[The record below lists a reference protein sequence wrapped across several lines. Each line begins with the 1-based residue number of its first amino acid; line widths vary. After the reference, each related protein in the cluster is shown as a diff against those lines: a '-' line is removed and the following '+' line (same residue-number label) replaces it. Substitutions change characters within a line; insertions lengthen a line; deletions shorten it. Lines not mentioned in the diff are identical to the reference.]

1 MRIRRAMTLLSFVA
15 TGLLA
20 TFSLTVGGA
29 APASADGGNATITF
43 VQGTYDLNPPTDA
56 VDVYVDG
63 TLTVA
68 SLGFGAVSSPV
79 SLPQGSYNV
88 AIRPAGSGPAAAPLL
103 PVATENLTAGQNAT
117 LIFNED
123 NGANHVQN
131 TFTNPTATTPAG
143 QATVIVRNT
152 ALTAPAAPP
161 TPPAVDAY
169 AGSTEIASGIAN
181 PGQSAPVNLPAG
193 NVSLSIVA
201 PPTAASA
208 TTTLSLTAGHVY
220 IVYAIGSQPAQD
232 QITTAVQSYPVGQ
245 SYTGTGY
252 VMAGSDGAA
261 YTFGTAAYAG
271 SLPGLGVHVNN
282 VVGVAE
288 TADGGGYWMVAS
300 DGGIFNFGD
309 AGFYGSAG
317 AIHLNQPI
325 VGMAATPDGKGYWL
339 VASDGGIFTYGDAQF
354 YGSTGAIHLNKPVVG
369 MAATP
374 DGGGYWLV
382 ASDGGIFAYGDAQF
396 YGSTGAIHLN
406 KPIVGIHATTDGNGY
421 TMVASDGGIFDYGDA
436 PYYGS
441 LPGLGVQV
449 GNIVGISGGTTGYSF
464 FGSNGAVYSFG
475 GATYAGSLPGLG
487 VSVNN
492 VVGGAVS

>member
-1 MRIRRAMTLLSFVA
+1 VNGA
-15 TGLLA
+15 
-20 TFSLTVGGA
+20 LTV
-29 APASADGGNATITF
+29 PDM
-43 VQGTYDLNPPTDA
+43 TY
-56 VDVYVDG
+56 G
-63 TLTVA
+63 
-68 SLGFGAVSSPV
+68 SVSSPQFV
-79 SLPQGSYNV
+79 PPGSYNIAV
-88 AIRPAGSGPAAAPLL
+88 RQSPSTISDAPYIV
-103 PVATENLTAGQNAT
+103 PTPFVENLSAGENAT
-117 LIFNED
+117 VVLNI
-123 NGANHVQN
+123 GTGVGIHVVN
-131 TFTNPTATTPAG
+131 AFTNPTATTPAG
-143 QATVIVRNT
+143 DATVIVRNT
-152 ALTAPAAPP
+152 AQAAS
-161 TPPAVDAY
+161 ALDAY
-169 AGSTEIASGIAN
+169 AGNTAIASDLSYLDQA
-181 PGQSAPVNLPAG
+181 SVNLPAG
-193 NVSLSIVA
+193 TVPVSIVA
-201 PPTAASA
+201 NPSSGPSSTLFP

-220 IVYAIGSQPAQD
+220 IVYAVGTLASNT
-232 QITTAVQSYPVGQ
+232 TTAVQSYLVGQ
-245 SYTGTGY
+245 TYAGNGY

-261 YTFGTAAYAG
+261 YTFGSATYAG

-282 VVGVAE
+282 VVGVSE

-317 AIHLNQPI
+317 AIRLNKPV
-325 VGMAATPDGKGYWL
+325 VGMAPTPDGKGYWL

-354 YGSTGAIHLNKPVVG
+354 YGSTGAITLNKPVVG

-406 KPIVGIHATTDGNGY
+406 KPIVGIHASADGNGY

-449 GNIVGISGGTTGYSF
+449 GNIVGISGGTSGYSF

>member
-1 MRIRRAMTLLSFVA
+1 MRFRRALTLLSFVA

-20 TFSLTVGGA
+20 TFSLAVVGGA
-29 APASADGGNATITF
+29 AQASAATTAGDATLTF
-43 VQGTYDLNPPTDA
+43 VHGIHDSGPL
-56 VDVYVDG
+56 DVWVNG
-63 TLTVA
+63 ALTVPDMTYGSA
-68 SLGFGAVSSPV
+68 SSPQFF
-79 SLPQGSYNV
+79 PPGSYNIAV
-88 AIRPAGSGPAAAPLL
+88 RQSPSTINDAPYIV
-103 PVATENLTAGQNAT
+103 PTPFVENLSAGENAT
-117 LIFNED
+117 VIFNE
-123 NGANHVQN
+123 NGDGDHVVN
-131 TFTNPTATTPAG
+131 AFTNPTATTPAG
-143 QATVIVRNT
+143 DATVIVRNV
-152 ALTAPAAPP
+152 AQPIAA
-161 TPPAVDAY
+161 AVDAY
-169 AGSTEIASGIAN
+169 AGNTQIASDLSYLSQA
-181 PGQSAPVNLPAG
+181 SVNLPAG
-193 NVSLSIVA
+193 TVPVSFVPNPSSG
-201 PPTAASA
+201 PSSPGFP

-220 IVYAIGSQPAQD
+220 IVYFVGVQSLTSNSL
-232 QITTAVQSYPVGQ
+232 TTAVQSYLVGQ
-245 SYTGTGY
+245 TYTGGGY

-261 YTFGTAAYAG
+261 YTFGSAAYEG

-317 AIHLNQPI
+317 AIHLNKPV
-325 VGMAATPDGKGYWL
+325 VGMAPTPDGKGYWL

-354 YGSTGAIHLNKPVVG
+354 YGSTGAITLNKPVVG

-449 GNIVGISGGTTGYSF
+449 GNIVGISGGTSGYSF